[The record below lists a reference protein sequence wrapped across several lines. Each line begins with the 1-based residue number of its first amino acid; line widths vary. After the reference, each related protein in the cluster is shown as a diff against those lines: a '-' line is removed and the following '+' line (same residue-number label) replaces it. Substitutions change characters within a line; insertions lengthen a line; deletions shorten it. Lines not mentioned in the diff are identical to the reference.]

1 MLAAAATP
9 RPDRFE
15 EVDGGPDIAEM
26 RLLIVSDGRTGS
38 ENQSLGVAETL
49 GFKDPEVFTL
59 RRLFTSKWLSWL
71 PVDILFE
78 NVDKLEPDV
87 DRLDVLIGAG
97 FQVSRV
103 LRHLKKKNPGLFTVC
118 LMRPSGKVSDYDV
131 VAVPQHDNFKK
142 AVNVVVTLGSANRIT
157 KARLASEA
165 DRWRKRLAAIPTPRI
180 AVLVGGATKR
190 GGLKPAEVENLLG
203 EVLKIA
209 KKANAGLLVT
219 ASRRT
224 GPEATDTIRKML
236 EKSGLAHF
244 FWAPGDPQGGRD
256 NPYLAYLALADAV
269 VVTSDSVS
277 MVSEAATAGKP
288 VYVWKLGKVAK
299 KFRALF
305 EGLEKQG
312 RIRFWNGQM
321 NLRAPA
327 AGLMDTLMIAGFVRA
342 RWNKRAMARR

>member
-1 MLAAAATP
+1 MLAAAATL
-9 RPDRFE
+9 RPDRLE
-15 EVDGGPDIAEM
+15 EVDSGPDIAET

-59 RRLFTSKWLSWL
+59 RRLYTSKWLGWL
-71 PVDILFE
+71 PVGLLFD
-78 NVDKLEPDV
+78 NMAKLEEDAG
-87 DRLDVLIGAG
+87 RLDVVIGAG

-103 LRHLKKKNPGLFTVC
+103 LRHLKKQNPGLFSVC

-142 AVNVVVTLGSANRIT
+142 APNVVVTLGAANRIT
-157 KARLASEA
+157 KARLAGEA

-180 AVLVGGATKR
+180 AVLIGGATKR
-190 GGLKPAEVENLLG
+190 GGLKPEAVEALLG

-224 GPEATDTIRKML
+224 GAEATAAARKLL
-236 EKSGLAHF
+236 EKSGLAYF

-256 NPYLAYLALADAV
+256 NPYLAYLALADVV

-288 VYVWKLGKVAK
+288 VHVWRLGKVAG
-299 KFRALF
+299 KFKALF

-312 RIRFWNGQM
+312 RIRFWDGRM

-327 AGLMDTLMIAGFVRA
+327 AGLMDTLMIAGFIRA